1 MIICFVDASL
11 EWETIEQYFLWQL
24 IAVHSIPVEDVMPV
38 LPKLDF
44 TGLLTSQF
52 TVIIHLH
59 IVHMLRSA
67 VLRQHLH

>member
-1 MIICFVDASL
+1 LSVDASL

-44 TGLLTSQF
+44 SGDWPYRCWS
-52 TVIIHLH
+52 
-59 IVHMLRSA
+59 
-67 VLRQHLH
+67 VLNYWFI